1 MRTVPPS
8 SSPPPRP
15 SLWRH
20 RAFALLASAHAVSQ
34 VGSQIS
40 LVALP
45 LLALT
50 VLDASP
56 AQLGLLTAAETA
68 GFLLVGLPSGVW
80 VDRMAKKPVLIVCDV
95 VRAVALG
102 SLPVAHLLGGL
113 GLPQLYAVALVTG
126 LATVFFQVAYQSYLP
141 VLIAPDR
148 MVEGN
153 TRLQT
158 LGTAAEVA
166 GPGLGGWL
174 TRLVGAP
181 AAIVLDAFS
190 FLGSALLLLGI
201 RADEPAPAAER
212 RGLWTEM
219 REGLVFLARHD
230 VLRALVA
237 SSAVANLFGTAMMAM
252 LPVFLVQE
260 TGVDFG
266 TYGMV
271 LAAGSV
277 GGVIGAMTTEA
288 QQRVIGGARLLWANA
303 VLAGLALLLVPFA
316 EPGWRL
322 GLAAA
327 GLAVDGFFV
336 ASWAVASVSL
346 RQVLTPA
353 GLLGRVNATARFV
366 NWGVMPAGALL
377 GGLLTEAATARTTLL
392 VCAFGYLASC
402 LPVLLT
408 PRARWGR
415 AGIYDHRDGPV

>member
-1 MRTVPPS
+1 MRTVPPP

-80 VDRMAKKPVLIVCDV
+80 VDRMAKN
-95 VRAVALG
+95 
-102 SLPVAHLLGGL
+102 LLGGL
-113 GLPQLYAVALVTG
+113 GLAQLYAVALVTG

-237 SSAVANLFGTAMMAM
+237 SSAVANLFGTAMVAM

-277 GGVIGAMTTEA
+277 GGVLGAMTTEA

-336 ASWAVASVSL
+336 AAWAVASVSL

>member
-1 MRTVPPS
+1 MRTVPS
-8 SSPPPRP
+8 SSQPSRP

-50 VLDASP
+50 VLHASP
-56 AQLGLLTAAETA
+56 VQIGLLTAAETA

-80 VDRMAKKPVLIVCDV
+80 VDRMAKKPVLVVCDV
-95 VRAVALG
+95 IRALALG
-102 SLPVAHLLGGL
+102 SLPVAHLLGVL

-141 VLIAPDR
+141 VLVDSDR
-148 MVEGN
+148 LVEGN

-181 AAIVLDAFS
+181 VAIVLDAVS

-201 RADEPAPAAER
+201 RADEPAHATER

-219 REGLVFLARHD
+219 REGLAFLARHRI
-230 VLRALVA
+230 LRAVVA
-237 SSAVANLFGTAMMAM
+237 ASAFANLFGTALMAM
-252 LPVFLVQE
+252 LPVFFIQE
-260 TGVDFG
+260 AGVDFS

-277 GGVIGAMTTEA
+277 GGVLGAMTTEW
-288 QQRVIGGARLLWANA
+288 QQRLIGGARMLWLNA
-303 VLAGLALLLVPFA
+303 ILAGLALLLVPLA
-316 EPGWRL
+316 EPGWKL
-322 GLAAA
+322 GLAVA

-346 RQVLTPA
+346 RQTLTPT

-377 GGLLTEAATARTTLL
+377 GGLLTEAISARTALL
-392 VCAFGYLASC
+392 VFGAGYLASC
-402 LPVLLT
+402 LPVLLSPLRGLRSL
-408 PRARWGR
+408 PRSGGVR
-415 AGIYDHRDGPV
+415 